1 MWEMMIHPVS
11 GYPCLG
17 QSVLQFC
24 RIWVLTSRCDISS
37 DKGLLV
43 NSSLTVE
50 MGSTCF
56 TKFHEKS
63 RQFWLM
69 INNNME
75 SHWVLT
81 TGSACT
87 LETTPTLENPLKP
100 WIIRNKTHG
109 FAKMTVVS
117 TWRWVDHVA
126 TKHGWWRTMK
136 DQCLVPL
143 FGPPF
148 DPRNQNRNPMKKST
162 LPLFLKQ

>member
-100 WIIRNKTHG
+100 WIIRNK
-109 FAKMTVVS
+109 
-117 TWRWVDHVA
+117 
-126 TKHGWWRTMK
+126 
-136 DQCLVPL
+136 
-143 FGPPF
+143 
-148 DPRNQNRNPMKKST
+148 PMG
-162 LPLFLKQ
+162 LQR